1 MSEKIQ
7 MKRLFALILLT
18 FAFRAGF
25 SQSKNFIDQ
34 PYIEV
39 NGYADTLVTPDEI
52 YIRIPLS
59 EKDSRDRVS
68 IEDLEKK
75 MVAGLKS
82 LGVDIEKDLTASDMS
97 SNFRY
102 YLLKNKDVI
111 KTKVYTLK
119 VKDAVMATRVFIM
132 LEEMD
137 VSNSSIDRVDHS
149 AFNDIRNQMRSKA
162 MTDARKRA
170 AALTQPLGQTAGA
183 AIHITEVSA
192 EPVNNQYRNRLSE
205 VVIRGYGTTGND
217 KKELAQIDFEK
228 IKIAASI
235 DAKFVLK

>member
-1 MSEKIQ
+1 
-7 MKRLFALILLT
+7 MKRLFALSLLI
-18 FAFRAGF
+18 FAFSFGF

-59 EKDSRDRVS
+59 ERDTRDRVS
-68 IEDLEKK
+68 IEDLEMK
-75 MVAGLKS
+75 MVSGLKN
-82 LGVDIEKDLTASDMS
+82 LGLDTEKDLGASDMS
-97 SNFRY
+97 SNFKY
-102 YLLKNKDVI
+102 YLLKSKDVV

-132 LEEMD
+132 LEGMD
-137 VSNSSIDRVDHS
+137 VSNASIERVDHS

-162 MTDARKRA
+162 MADARKRA
-170 AALTQPLGQTAGA
+170 SALTQPLGQSAGA
-183 AIHITEVSA
+183 AIHITEVNT
-192 EPVNNQYRNRLSE
+192 EPLNNQYRNRLAE

-228 IKIAASI
+228 IKISASI

>member
-1 MSEKIQ
+1 M
-7 MKRLFALILLT
+7 M
-18 FAFRAGF
+18 FAFSFGF

-39 NGYADTLVTPDEI
+39 NGYADTLVIPDEI

-59 EKDSRDRVS
+59 EKDTRDKVS

-75 MVAGLKS
+75 MVTGLKG
-82 LGVDIEKDLTASDMS
+82 LGIDTEKDLSASDIS
-97 SNFRY
+97 SNFKY

-119 VKDAVMATRVFIM
+119 VKDAVTVTRVFIM

-137 VSNSSIDRVDHS
+137 VSNASIDRVDHT
-149 AFNDIRNQMRSKA
+149 AYNEIRNQMRSKA
-162 MTDARKRA
+162 MADAKKRA
-170 AALTQPLGQTAGA
+170 IALTQPLGQSAGA
-183 AIHITEVSA
+183 AIHITDVNT
-192 EPVNNQYRNRLSE
+192 EPLHNQYRDRSAE
-205 VVIRGYGTTGND
+205 VVIRGYGTMGAD
-217 KKELAQIDFEK
+217 KKELAQVDFEK
-228 IKIAASI
+228 IRITASI